1 MKEIEAEVFRKA
13 KEKALLIEREAYER
27 GFAQGEKDGLELG
40 QKRSETIFR
49 QLQLL
54 FGEIVKQRED
64 LYQAYTREMM
74 QLAICLT
81 RKILQQDL
89 PLPEPLIHKTLQAAF
104 HYVKEQRKVHLR
116 LNPNDYEHLLAR
128 PELLPFA
135 QEPNGT
141 EGVKMV
147 ADPTITRGG
156 CYLETSMGDIDAT
169 LESQLDQIASL
180 IWEKAEKSGFLPG
193 RLP

>member
-1 MKEIEAEVFRKA
+1 MKEMEAKVLRKA
-13 KEKALLIEREAYER
+13 REKALLIEREAYDR
-27 GFAQGEKDGLELG
+27 GFAQGEKDGFELG
-40 QKRSETIFR
+40 QKRAGTIFH
-49 QLQLL
+49 QLQKL
-54 FGEIVKQRED
+54 FSEIAKQRED
-64 LYQAYTREMM
+64 LYQAYTREML
-74 QLAICLT
+74 QLVFCLT

-89 PLPEPLIHKTLQAAF
+89 PLPEPVIHKTLQAAF
-104 HYVKEQRKVHLR
+104 RYVKEQRKVHLR

-135 QEPNGT
+135 QEPNGA

-156 CYLETSMGDIDAT
+156 CYLETSRGDIDAT

-180 IWEKAEKSGFLPG
+180 IWEKVDKSGPM
-193 RLP
+193 RLPE